1 MINTLCMHLSLSK
14 CYTLKKTVNDTKSIA
29 SKRKYIIRGTELIIL
44 ILFQKIYK
52 SFPYIYSWNCQHY
65 FTIVK
70 YQCQNS
76 LTGAYHHRPH
86 HFSLPLLFYFF
97 FLQESSTNG
106 GSQSS
111 SSFSHILH
119 IIQID
124 FLLPQLPLLIVL

>member
-1 MINTLCMHLSLSK
+1 MHLSLSK

-97 FLQESSTNG
+97 SYKSLVLMEEVKAAPIFHT
-106 GSQSS
+106 
-111 SSFSHILH
+111 SFIL
-119 IIQID
+119 
-124 FLLPQLPLLIVL
+124 FK